1 MLLFLYF
8 LTGITFAFAAV
19 NLIIGLQ
26 KESDRSYLFLSL
38 IGICVGLYYLFF
50 TQSLSGNIFTTTFKT
65 GMFFFLANFGLLPWF
80 LCSYTGYC
88 KKQVQWILTGGMALS
103 FLILIFTRDFS
114 HPIIWNITGHI
125 FLIGIILFGLRA
137 AHYQRNKGHKSSA
150 VLLFGSLIILALFTL
165 DDIVRIHFNAVY
177 PFIIPENVLPLD
189 YFLVFFMILMGLRL
203 AQDIQQKYRLEKFT
217 NLQEKR
223 WKTLLEKVEL
233 LIVGISADGTINYV
247 NPHFCKVSGYT
258 NDDLLQIDYFKHFL
272 PLQDREKVL
281 KAFHDS
287 LNKNVHSYVRN
298 SILTKAG
305 EELLIDW
312 SNVILENSEGKVVS
326 TISIGSDIT
335 EQERACEEIES
346 IKRKLEEENILLK
359 AEMGKIPTS
368 EKIVGHS
375 DALQYVLQKAMQVA
389 STDSTVLLEGE
400 TGVGKELIANYIQ
413 QNSQRKD
420 KPFIKLN
427 CAAIPPALLESEL
440 FGHLKGA
447 FTGAER
453 LKKGM
458 VEMADGGTLLLDE
471 IGEFPLELQP
481 KLLRFLQEG
490 EFMPLGGESS
500 KKVDVRIIAAT
511 NRELLK
517 EIEKGR
523 FRNDLYYRLY
533 VYPITIPPLRSRKK
547 DIRELIDFFVKRFA
561 KKHLKKITKVS
572 KLVVNELTNYPW
584 PGNIR
589 ELENVLERAVIVCNA
604 DTIRI
609 RDIGPVISEPN
620 QTTKSNKRDILHL
633 EEAEREHILRA
644 LNHTNWKIH
653 GTSGAAELLGINPST
668 LRSRIKKLNITK
680 S

>member
-1 MLLFLYF
+1 
-8 LTGITFAFAAV
+8 
-19 NLIIGLQ
+19 
-26 KESDRSYLFLSL
+26 
-38 IGICVGLYYLFF
+38 
-50 TQSLSGNIFTTTFKT
+50 
-65 GMFFFLANFGLLPWF
+65 MFFFLANFGLLPWF

-88 KKQVQWILTGGMALS
+88 IKQVQWILSGGMALS
-103 FLILIFTRDFS
+103 FLILIFTSDFS
-114 HPIIWNITGHI
+114 HPILWNITGHI

-137 AHYQRNKGHKSSA
+137 AHHQLNKEHKSSGA
-150 VLLFGSLIILALFTL
+150 LLFGALIILAILTL

-177 PFIIPENVLPLD
+177 PFNIPDNVLPLD
-189 YFLVFFMILMGLRL
+189 YFLVFFMILMGLKL
-203 AQDIQQKYRLEKFT
+203 AHDIQQKYQLEKFT

-233 LIVGISADGTINYV
+233 LIVGINADGTINYI
-247 NPHFCKVSGYT
+247 NPHFCKVTGHK
-258 NDDLLQIDYFKHFL
+258 NDDLIRMDYFNHLL
-272 PLQDREKVL
+272 PLQEKEKVL

-287 LNKNVHSYVRN
+287 LNKNVHSYIRN

-305 EELLIDW
+305 EERLIDW
-312 SNVILENSEGKVVS
+312 SNVILENAEGKVVS
-326 TISIGSDIT
+326 TLSIGSDIT
-335 EQERACEEIES
+335 DQERAFAEIKS
-346 IKRKLEEENILLK
+346 FKRKLEDENILLK

-375 DALQYVLQKAMQVA
+375 DALQYVLQKALQVA

-413 QNSQRKD
+413 QNSRRKD

-427 CAAIPPALLESEL
+427 CAAIPSALFESEL

-447 FTGAER
+447 FTGADR

-458 VEMADGGTLLLDE
+458 VEMANGGTLLLDE

-490 EFMPLGGESS
+490 EFMPLGGEAS

-511 NRELLK
+511 NRELLR

-533 VYPITIPPLRSRKK
+533 VYPITIPPLRNRKE
-547 DIRELIDFFVKRFA
+547 DIPELIEIFVKHYA
-561 KKHLKKITKVS
+561 KKHLKSISKVS
-572 KLVVNELTNYPW
+572 RLVINELKKYEW

-589 ELENVLERAVIVCNA
+589 EMENIIERAVIVANS
-604 DTIRI
+604 DTIKLK
-609 RDIGPVISEPN
+609 DLTPVITDES
-620 QTTKSNKRDILHL
+620 SNKQKNPKQITSL
-633 EEAEREHILRA
+633 EDAERSHILKA
-644 LNHTNWKIH
+644 LKHTNWQIH
-653 GTSGAAELLGINPST
+653 GSNGAAELLGMNPST
-668 LRSRIKKLNITK
+668 LRSRIKKLSITK
-680 S
+680 T